1 MARRHGDFAI
11 VAVAALIDGKDSVRL
26 GVGGMAGTP
35 VVRRIAAD
43 GVKDAVEKLAAGLE
57 GYEDLHASAGM
68 RRDILRNL
76 APIVIAEAQTM
87 RRVNKDQKVR
97 IGLTL
102 NGRKLSAETEPRML
116 LSDFLRH
123 SLGATGTHVGCE
135 HGVCGCC
142 TVQIDGTAVRSCLTL
157 AMQAEG
163 RDVQDRGVAR
173 RRRRQAQQAAAGVPE
188 PSRAAMRLLHA
199 RHPDVVHRF
208 PRAQSE
214 THRGGVARGAERPHL
229 PLYRLCRHHGGAEG
243 SCRAEPEHR
252 RST

>member
-1 MARRHGDFAI
+1 
-11 VAVAALIDGKDSVRL
+11 
-26 GVGGMAGTP
+26 
-35 VVRRIAAD
+35 
-43 GVKDAVEKLAAGLE
+43 
-57 GYEDLHASAGM
+57 
-68 RRDILRNL
+68 
-76 APIVIAEAQTM
+76 M

-97 IGLTL
+97 ISLTL

-142 TVQIDGTAVRSCLTL
+142 TVQIDGAAVRSCLTL

-163 RDVQDRGVAR
+163 RDVRTVELLAGAE
-173 RRRRQAQQAAAGVPE
+173 RQAQQAAAGVPE

-208 PRAQSE
+208 PRAQPE
-214 THRGGVARGAERPHL
+214 TDRGGVARRAQRTHL
-229 PLYRLCRHHGGAEG
+229 PLYRLRRHHGGAEG
-243 SCRAEPEHR
+243 SR
-252 RST
+252 RDHLN